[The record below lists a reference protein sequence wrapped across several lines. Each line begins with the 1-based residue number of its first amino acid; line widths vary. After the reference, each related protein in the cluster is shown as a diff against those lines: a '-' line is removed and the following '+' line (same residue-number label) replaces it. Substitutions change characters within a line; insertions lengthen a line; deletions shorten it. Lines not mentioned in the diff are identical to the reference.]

1 MVNLSA
7 ALSTLATSLFK
18 ISNDI
23 RLLASG
29 PRSGLGELSLP
40 ENEPGSSIMPGKTN
54 PTQIEALTMI
64 CIQVMSNHTAV
75 TIAGSQGQF
84 ELNAYKPLIIYNNL
98 QSINLL
104 TDSINSFNNN
114 CLKGIKVNKMRI
126 REHVN
131 NSLMLITS
139 LNKYIGYDNAAK
151 IAKKAFKENLTL
163 KEAAI
168 KLKLIS
174 EKDFDK
180 IVVPK
185 KMV

>member
-1 MVNLSA
+1 
-7 ALSTLATSLFK
+7 
-18 ISNDI
+18 
-23 RLLASG
+23 
-29 PRSGLGELSLP
+29 
-40 ENEPGSSIMPGKTN
+40 
-54 PTQIEALTMI
+54 
-64 CIQVMSNHTAV
+64 MSNHTAI

-104 TDSINSFNNN
+104 AESIYSFNKN
-114 CLKGIKVNKMRI
+114 CLQGIKVNKQRI
-126 REHVN
+126 SEHVN
-131 NSLMLITS
+131 NSLMLVTA

-151 IAKKAFKENLTL
+151 IAKKAFKENITL

-168 KLKLIS
+168 KLRIIS
-174 EKDFDK
+174 EKNFDK